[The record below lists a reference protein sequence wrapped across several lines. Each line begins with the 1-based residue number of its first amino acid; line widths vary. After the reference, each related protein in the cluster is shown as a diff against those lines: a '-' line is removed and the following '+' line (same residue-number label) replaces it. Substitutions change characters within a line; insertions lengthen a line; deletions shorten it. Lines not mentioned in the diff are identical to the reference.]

1 MIVATNTI
9 RIRSGYVDQVAERFK
24 HLKGVHRSPG
34 FVRMELWAMRG
45 EEYDELKVCTA
56 WESREAFEA
65 WVNSDAFRQA
75 HERPARTD
83 GAGDGKPNGGVMLG
97 SQLTIHEVVFAYP
110 GTSRIM

>member
-9 RIRSGYVDQVAERFK
+9 RIRPGCLDQVAERFK
-24 HLKGVHRSPG
+24 NPKGVHRSPG

-75 HERPARTD
+75 HARPARPD
-83 GAGDGKPNGGVMLG
+83 GVGGGQPDEPGGVMLG
-97 SQLTIHEVVFAYP
+97 SKLTIHEVVFAYP
-110 GTSRIM
+110 EQHG